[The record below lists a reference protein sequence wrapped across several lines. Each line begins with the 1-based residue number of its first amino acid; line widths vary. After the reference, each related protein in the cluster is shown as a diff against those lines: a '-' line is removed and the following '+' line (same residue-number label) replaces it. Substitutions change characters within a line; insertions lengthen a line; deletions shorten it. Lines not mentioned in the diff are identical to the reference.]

1 MSHSDSGGAD
11 AERAGAGLFPHV
23 QPGSALLDY
32 LEGCGDGARIVSD
45 CLDAV
50 MTKHGNKWQLG
61 DDAEQH
67 WLSSLQILELTRDSI
82 EEDQPASDCLINLD
96 RMSVTIRP
104 VDAMAV
110 KREVEEPEWRRKS
123 SRWA

>member
-1 MSHSDSGGAD
+1 MLVSFRTCSQAPRCSTIWRV
-11 AERAGAGLFPHV
+11 AETGRGLCQTV
-23 QPGSALLDY
+23 WT
-32 LEGCGDGARIVSD
+32 
-45 CLDAV
+45 LDAV

-61 DDAEQH
+61 DDAEQD

-82 EEDQPASDCLINLD
+82 EENQPASDCQINLD
-96 RMSVTIRP
+96 RMAVTIRP